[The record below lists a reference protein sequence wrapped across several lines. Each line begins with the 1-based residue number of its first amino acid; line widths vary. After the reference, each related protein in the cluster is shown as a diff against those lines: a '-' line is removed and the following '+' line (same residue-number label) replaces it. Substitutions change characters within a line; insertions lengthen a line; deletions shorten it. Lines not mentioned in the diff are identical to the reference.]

1 MNWGEEDGKRE
12 IVLRKCLRESM
23 LVDIRKV
30 RTIEEI
36 VGECE
41 ADLSCSMV
49 TASRA
54 DDGLVG
60 EGGGWD
66 LLSGGQRG
74 VQGAGHQHTGGG
86 WEQQAHRNIIA
97 RDISPFSRFRTILPS
112 HS

>member
-1 MNWGEEDGKRE
+1 MNWGEEDDKRK

-54 DDGLVG
+54 VDGLVG
-60 EGGGWD
+60 EGG
-66 LLSGGQRG
+66 
-74 VQGAGHQHTGGG
+74 
-86 WEQQAHRNIIA
+86 
-97 RDISPFSRFRTILPS
+97 
-112 HS
+112 

>member
-1 MNWGEEDGKRE
+1 MNWGEEDDKRK

-41 ADLSCSMV
+41 ADLSCSME

-54 DDGLVG
+54 VDGLVG
-60 EGGGWD
+60 EGG
-66 LLSGGQRG
+66 
-74 VQGAGHQHTGGG
+74 
-86 WEQQAHRNIIA
+86 
-97 RDISPFSRFRTILPS
+97 
-112 HS
+112 